1 MSNRFQLPIL
11 AAALA
16 CAGTASAQQPP
27 VVVPL
32 HVEHSPY
39 HVPHLG
45 IDVTIGSITKRLEV
59 DTSSPGLRILASAL
73 PSDAWQR
80 TGQTVTG
87 DYGNGLNL
95 RGFEANASLTLAGLR
110 SERPV
115 QIEAVES
122 IACASWSPK
131 CQAAKGG
138 VPDEFGKVF
147 PGVLGLRITN
157 PTPDECCVNPLLAL
171 AGRAGHA
178 YVLHADFA
186 KPTLTLG
193 PDAARMNAF
202 TTVPVTTTSWPIGCI
217 AVKDVALQVCGE
229 IVIDTGSQQTLV
241 FDPAPVFQGF
251 FPPGTIANVTIG
263 PWKHNL
269 TSGGDGDER
278 YSIVSQRGDKKL
290 IVVGLGALQDV
301 DVLFD
306 SDRNRIGFLG
316 L

>member
-1 MSNRFQLPIL
+1 MSSRLQLVTL
-11 AAALA
+11 TATLA
-16 CAGTASAQQPP
+16 CAGIASAQQTP

-45 IDVTIGSITKRLEV
+45 IDVMIGTVTKRLEV
-59 DTSSPGLRILASAL
+59 DTSTPGLRILASAL
-73 PSDAWQR
+73 PNDAAQR
-80 TGQTVTG
+80 TGHTVTG
-87 DYGNGLNL
+87 DFGSGLNL
-95 RGFEANASLTLAGLR
+95 RGAEETASISLAGLR
-110 SERPV
+110 SDRQV

-122 IACASWSPK
+122 IACASLSPK

-147 PGVLGLRITN
+147 PGVFGLMMTDA
-157 PTPDECCVNPLLAL
+157 TPGECCVNPLFAL

-178 YVLHADFA
+178 YLLHAAFA
-186 KPTLTLG
+186 KPTLTLS
-193 PDAARMNAF
+193 PDAATVSAF
-202 TTVPVTTTSWPIGCI
+202 TTVPVTTTSWPNGCI

-229 IVIDTGSQQTLV
+229 IVVDTGSQHTLI

-251 FPPGTIANVTIG
+251 FPPGTIANVTVG
-263 PWKHNL
+263 PWKRTL

-290 IVVGLGALQDV
+290 IVIGLGALQDI

-306 SDRNRIGFLG
+306 LDRNRIGFLG

>member
-1 MSNRFQLPIL
+1 MSSRFQLL
-11 AAALA
+11 TLTAALA
-16 CAGTASAQQPP
+16 CAGAASAQQTP

-45 IDVTIGSITKRLEV
+45 IDVTIGPVTKRLEV
-59 DTSSPGLRILASAL
+59 DTSTPGLRILASAL

-80 TGQTVTG
+80 TGHTVTG

-110 SERPV
+110 SDRQV

-131 CQAAKGG
+131 CAAAKGG

-147 PGVLGLRITN
+147 PGVLGLMMTN
-157 PTPDECCVNPLLAL
+157 AAPDECGVNPLLTL

-178 YVLHADFA
+178 YVLHAGFG
-186 KPTLTLG
+186 KPTLTLS
-193 PDAARMNAF
+193 PDAVTMSAF
-202 TTVPVTTTSWPIGCI
+202 TMVPSTVSSWPNGCI
-217 AVKDVALQVCGE
+217 GVKDVALQVCGE
-229 IVIDTGSQQTLV
+229 IVIDTGSQHTLV

-263 PWKHNL
+263 SWKHDL
-269 TSGGDGDER
+269 TSGGDGDDR

-290 IVVGLGALQDV
+290 IVIGLGALQDV

-306 SDRNRIGFLG
+306 SDHNRIGFRG